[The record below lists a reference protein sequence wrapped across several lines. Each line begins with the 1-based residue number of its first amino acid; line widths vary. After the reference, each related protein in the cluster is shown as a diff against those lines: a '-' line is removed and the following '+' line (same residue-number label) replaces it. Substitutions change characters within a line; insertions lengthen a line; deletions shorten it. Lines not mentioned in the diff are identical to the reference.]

1 MEPVCL
7 TVHPIYGAVYKDGEY
22 VSKGAILGF
31 SVDTRDVV
39 IAPVSG
45 WIRLIPSP
53 EASSSRSAVYGLR
66 VEIWQNPDAL
76 AHTGQVPT
84 I

>member
-22 VSKGAILGF
+22 VSQGAVLGF

-45 WIRLIPSP
+45 WIRLIPPP
-53 EASSSRSAVYGLR
+53 EASSNKSPIHGLR

-76 AHTGQVPT
+76 APVGQVPAL
-84 I
+84 